1 MAGKVRSLS
10 VVFQAFTDKFEAATD
25 RASNKITGFGKRVI
39 GAVAGFVAARAVL
52 DKFGQSMENITRL
65 GRISETLQVSPEFVR
80 GIKLATEELGESF
93 EKAEDVIKEFNIRM
107 GEAATG
113 AGPAINGLELLGMKI
128 EDFAGMNPEESFL
141 KVAEAIKNLDDP
153 QLKIFTAGELFGGAG
168 EDMLALLNQGED
180 GIRKF
185 IDEARRLGGPIS
197 EGDIKR
203 VQEANA
209 AINRMGEAFDGIIGQ
224 LAISFAPILE
234 DIADGMTSIL
244 TAGEGIAN
252 AWKETKLGIGAA
264 YIELQRFLGK
274 MESEEANAALAEL
287 YRSIYNDGG
296 ARKGFGAGAGGAGK
310 GKGTADLPGIAQRNL
325 SIKTFSE
332 AATAQSSRAFDL
344 LNPNQNVQQQQLT
357 ENKKT
362 NTKLDQIKRELKNN
376 GSGLARQDI
385 PS

>member
-25 RASNKITGFGKRVI
+25 RAANKVTGFGKKVL
-39 GAVAGFVAARAVL
+39 GAVAGFVAARATL

-113 AGPAINGLELLGMKI
+113 AGPAINGLELLGMKV

-197 EGDIKR
+197 KGDIKR

-209 AINRMGEAFDGIIGQ
+209 AINRMGEAFEGIIGQ
-224 LAISFAPILE
+224 LAIGFAPLLE
-234 DIADGMTSIL
+234 DIASGMTEILSVGESISK
-244 TAGEGIAN
+244 
-252 AWKETKLGIGAA
+252 AWKETRLGIGAA
-264 YIELQRFLGK
+264 YIELQRFMGTLTDEQADDALTALTRDILG
-274 MESEEANAALAEL
+274 SG
-287 YRSIYNDGG
+287 DGG
-296 ARKGFGAGAGGAGK
+296 PRKGFGAGGAGK
-310 GKGTADLPGIAQRNL
+310 GKGTADLSSIAQRNL

-344 LNPNQNVQQQQLT
+344 LNPNQNIQQQQLT